1 MSMVERRLVC
11 HFECDGAEHDI
22 VLPRRS
28 PLGIFDD
35 PQSLPTDKWPITF
48 LCLPHR
54 HMCAVPVEAIR
65 LDTAQIAAPSTYEVC
80 LWQIEFEC
88 VRENCG
94 LRQTIYTRY
103 SPDAKP
109 SDVESA
115 LQDASHVIACKG
127 GHRAVLKWEA
137 LRVDL
142 LG

>member
-1 MSMVERRLVC
+1 MPTAERRYVC
-11 HFECDGAEHDI
+11 QFLCNGEEHTF

-35 PQSLPTDKWPITF
+35 PQNQPKGSWPIIF

-54 HMCAVPVEAIR
+54 HACEVT
-65 LDTAQIAAPSTYEVC
+65 LDTIHPDSVQTVAQGLHEAS

-88 VRENCG
+88 VQGNCG

-103 SPDAKP
+103 SRDGKP
-109 SDVESA
+109 SDVERS
-115 LQDASHVIACKG
+115 LRDASHVIACKG
-127 GHRAVLKWEA
+127 GHRAVVRWET
-137 LRVDL
+137 LRVEL